1 MAKFRTKGL
10 DPSDYSGSD
19 IAAIIGAPLVAAAHA
34 NAMMAR
40 EQIKFLMSFC
50 FTKKGDVYEPVMIR
64 MLITKSV
71 IVPPEKEGDV
81 HSLRKVTTTFDL
93 PLLTVIPI
101 NSLSVQTME
110 VDFDL
115 EVTSHINIPSSND
128 SPGNL
133 KSDHKS
139 VKMMGKIS
147 SSSNPSENP
156 GDDKYNRS
164 GSSKLKVNIKSG
176 PLPLPVGLTS
186 ILDVYAKN
194 IHPVELNPG
203 KSDQINTTK

>member
-1 MAKFRTKGL
+1 MANFQTKTL

-50 FTKKGDVYEPVMIR
+50 FSKTGEVYEPVMIR
-64 MLITKSV
+64 MSMTKGVLTPSDEKDK
-71 IVPPEKEGDV
+71 PPFIQQ
-81 HSLRKVTTTFDL
+81 LTTTFEI

-101 NSLSVQTME
+101 NSLAVQSME
-110 VDFDL
+110 VNFDL
-115 EVTSHINIPSSND
+115 EVTSHINVPSSRN

-133 KSDHKS
+133 KPDHKS
-139 VKMMGKIS
+139 VRMMGKIS
-147 SSSNPSENP
+147 SSP
-156 GDDKYNRS
+156 GDGQGTDKDYYDKTGAS
-164 GSSKLKVNIKSG
+164 TLKVNIKSG
-176 PLPLPVGLTS
+176 PLPLPKGLAS
-186 ILDVYAKN
+186 VLEVYSKN

-203 KSDQINTTK
+203 ADTAQTDKK